1 MEKLIKQK
9 LTDRGFTK
17 EIILNNR
24 GLISAVIEELKAA
37 ISVTRCCET
46 LPSLKELEFIASEE
60 SQQDWND
67 LRFKQVYKDGFNS
80 CAMYIHNSIVV
91 K

>member
-24 GLISAVIEELKAA
+24 GLINAVIKEVKAA
-37 ISVTRCCET
+37 ISITRCCTEVCESCKK
-46 LPSLKELEFIASEE
+46 PKEPEAE
-60 SQQDWND
+60 
-67 LRFKQVYKDGFNS
+67 KY
-80 CAMYIHNSIVV
+80 CHYCNSIESI
-91 K
+91 